1 MGHDLDATMIFLA
14 PLQVEKRL
22 SPHHSVKEKYK
33 KHQTLRG
40 KEAVPEFPTMLQGLS
55 VLLAQ

>member
-1 MGHDLDATMIFLA
+1 MIFLA
-14 PLQVEKRL
+14 PLQVKTSFATSFCH
-22 SPHHSVKEKYK
+22 SPVKAKYK

-55 VLLAQ
+55 LLLVQ